1 MRLITCDRGRLHA
14 LFSLRLGGHK
24 GETFSTGLE
33 VVDALLPQNGL
44 PRGAVHEILSEPP
57 EAWKNFPLA
66 RPFFFAMLLAR
77 ATAENGSERAGMGVN
92 FCEPGGTPSPTLPSS
107 SLSLRAE
114 GRYTGGGGNRSTRGG
129 GKTAIVWCDPARTV
143 YAPAL
148 AAAGI
153 GLDRLYL
160 VRPKTPAELLWA
172 MGESLRCPG
181 VAATVAAADRLSRLE
196 ARRLQLAAETG
207 GGVGLLLRS
216 LLSKST
222 QRAPGRCPPIYAA
235 ATRWLIGPAPG
246 EANVQRWK
254 IRLIHCHGG
263 NTEQT
268 LLLEHHRETNSVRA
282 VVELA
287 DRLGGNEGIGARR
300 VIGA

>member
-14 LFSLRLGGHK
+14 LFSQRLGGHK

-33 VVDALLPQNGL
+33 AVDALLPQNGL
-44 PRGAVHEILSEPP
+44 PRGAVHEILAEPP
-57 EAWKNFPLA
+57 EAWKASPSSPKASPLS

-77 ATAENGSERAGMGVN
+77 AAADNESKLDSHR
-92 FCEPGGTPSPTLPSS
+92 
-107 SLSLRAE
+107 
-114 GRYTGGGGNRSTRGG
+114 
-129 GKTAIVWCDPARTV
+129 AIVWCDPARTV

-160 VRPKTPAELLWA
+160 VRPKTSAELLWA

-181 VAATVAAADRLSRLE
+181 VAATIAAADRLSRLE

-282 VVELA
+282 IAELA

-300 VIGA
+300 VVGA